1 MQLNHV
7 FFLDLCSLFK
17 WNSENVLSNLFS
29 DMHSFYQLKG
39 IKNLVPVVFYRKKKS
54 GLLAQWKSGLKIGL
68 TLIFSMSQESS
79 YLKFVIKTIFA
90 KIEKVLKAIKNIDYQ
105 T

>member
-1 MQLNHV
+1 
-7 FFLDLCSLFK
+7 
-17 WNSENVLSNLFS
+17 
-29 DMHSFYQLKG
+29 
-39 IKNLVPVVFYRKKKS
+39 
-54 GLLAQWKSGLKIGL
+54 
-68 TLIFSMSQESS
+68 MSQESS